1 MIESQK
7 PLSDQ
12 SIEDV
17 IKIIAAWQNFIKGVA
32 MLTNQISETT
42 GNKLYKVMK
51 FDKETAA
58 KMVGHPLEEL
68 EDYMYEL
75 GDA

>member
-17 IKIIAAWQNFIKGVA
+17 IKIIAAWQNFIQGVA
-32 MLTNQISETT
+32 MLTNDKSETT

-58 KMVGHPLEEL
+58 QMVGHPLEEL